1 LSAAKDGVIKFWD
14 ADTYQLIMMYN
25 ENLWEIK
32 SICVSKNGEYIVGG
46 GLDEGFRVWKQTS
59 DQTIAAD
66 MEEQQRE
73 KFIIEDYA
81 KEKLQ

>member
-1 LSAAKDGVIKFWD
+1 MIKFWD

-66 MEEQQRE
+66 MEEEQRE

-81 KEKLQ
+81 KEKLQQ